1 MAPHKNLN
9 FIPKR
14 FSRSTCDF
22 DSGGSIEKIRQAQC
36 ECFFFTYLHLVISSS
51 DWKKEAGVGE
61 LISD

>member
-1 MAPHKNLN
+1 MAPHKTLK

-22 DSGGSIEKIRQAQC
+22 DSGGSIKNIGQAQR
-36 ECFFFTYLHLVISSS
+36 EWFFLTYLQLFISSN